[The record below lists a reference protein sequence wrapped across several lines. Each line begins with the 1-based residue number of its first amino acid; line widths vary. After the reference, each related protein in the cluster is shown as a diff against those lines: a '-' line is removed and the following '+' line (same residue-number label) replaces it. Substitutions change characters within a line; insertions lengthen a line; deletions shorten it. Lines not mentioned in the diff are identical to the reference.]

1 MLLFVAAPGFDGVLH
16 RRFTTVSSVRGTD
29 QVLTEADHELIAAAT
44 SAVDA
49 HSDDYFHTVAASVRD
64 SNGTVFTGLN
74 VFHFTGGPCAEL
86 VALGTART
94 AGARELRTI
103 VAVGHGGRG
112 VLAPCGRC
120 RQVLVDLHGDIRVIV
135 SADGG
140 LASVA
145 ASDLLPFRYTAPG
158 A

>member
-1 MLLFVAAPGFDGVLH
+1 MP
-16 RRFTTVSSVRGTD
+16 RWRFTTVASVTGTE
-29 QVLTEADHELIAAAT
+29 QMLTDSDHELVAAAT
-44 SAVDA
+44 AAVDA
-49 HSDDYFHTVAASVRD
+49 HADDYFHTVAASVRD
-64 SNGTVFTGLN
+64 NNGTVFTGLN

-103 VAVGHGGRG
+103 VAVGHEGRG

-120 RQVLVDLHGDIRVIV
+120 RQVLVDLHSDIRVIV
-135 SADGG
+135 PTNGG

-145 ASDLLPFRYTAPG
+145 APDLLPFRYTAPG